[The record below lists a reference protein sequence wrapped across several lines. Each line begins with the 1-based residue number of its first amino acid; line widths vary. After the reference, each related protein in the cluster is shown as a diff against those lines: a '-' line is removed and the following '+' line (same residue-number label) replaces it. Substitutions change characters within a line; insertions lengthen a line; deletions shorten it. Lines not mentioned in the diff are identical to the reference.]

1 VTTPFG
7 SWSVTA
13 TPAGASTVPSDV
25 ATQWSDATVPGTV
38 ASSSLDVSTDDLDA
52 LDFWYRGRLTVPEGS
67 WQLQFDGL
75 ATLSEVYLDGKPVA
89 ASTSMFVPVR
99 IDVPAG
105 EITVD
110 IAFRSLDAHLSKR
123 RPRGRWRSSMTDRQG
138 LRWVRTSMLGRAPV
152 FSGAPAIV
160 GPFRPVR
167 LVRRQTND
175 VRVWGEWADGT
186 AVLHVAGEAS
196 SPVSVTVDG
205 TVFDVPVADDGRVN
219 HEFVVDSARPWW
231 PHTHGEPVV
240 YSVDV
245 DGVSTTVGF
254 RSVALDP
261 ASGTVSVNGDPVFCR
276 GGCWVPLD
284 PVSVQNDPTA
294 LRAALVAVRDAGLNM
309 IRLTGT
315 MIYEDDA
322 FFAACSALGILV
334 WQDVMFATVD
344 PPDDPVFVA
353 DTLDEVRHLLRSRV
367 NEPCLAVLSG
377 GSETYQQPTM
387 LGLDADSSRITLL
400 DADIPAV
407 AAELAPGLP
416 YVPSSPSGGDLHTHV
431 GSGVAHY
438 FGIGG
443 YLRPLSDVR
452 SAGVRFAAESLAFA
466 VPPERRAVDS
476 WFGSAAAAG
485 HTPGWKAAVPRD
497 RGSSWDFEDVR
508 DHYVRTVFEVEP
520 SSVRRDDPE
529 YYLDLGRAVICE
541 AVTESYGHWRGSR
554 SHCAGALVL
563 TLRDLE
569 PGAGWGFSDSAGSPK
584 APWFALARASA
595 PVALLVTD
603 GGMDGYRIDAVNDTA
618 RDLVGELHVR
628 AFTGAGVAAAEGSTP
643 VTVAARSTVATTA
656 DAVIGRFT
664 DLSHAHRFGARTFDA
679 VETTLVVDGQVVAH
693 DVRVVGGP
701 ALPRQNTVGL
711 TAVAREADGM
721 WTLDV
726 GAEYTAQY
734 VCVDI
739 DGFVPSDSWFHL
751 APGATRT
758 VRLDPVSAGRK
769 PSGHVRAL
777 NAVARG
783 RVTVEN

>member
-1 VTTPFG
+1 MTPLFG

-13 TPAGASTVPSDV
+13 TPPAAFSHPSEIV
-25 ATQWSDATVPGTV
+25 GEWADAAVPGTV
-38 ASSSLDVSTDDLDA
+38 ASSALDVPVGDVDS
-52 LDFWYRGRLTVPEGS
+52 LDFWYRADLTVPEGS
-67 WQLQFDGL
+67 WRIEFDGL
-75 ATLSEVYLDGKPVA
+75 ATHSEIFLDGDPVA
-89 ASTSMFVPVR
+89 TSTSMFVPVHL
-99 IDVPAG
+99 DVAPG
-105 EITVD
+105 EVTIA
-110 IAFRSLDAHLSKR
+110 IAFRSLDAHLKKR

-167 LVRRQTND
+167 LVPRPTHD
-175 VRVWGEWADGT
+175 VRVWGEWMGGK
-186 AVLHVAGEAS
+186 AVLRLSGEAS
-196 SPVSVTVDG
+196 TPLTVSVDG
-205 TVFDVPVADDGRVN
+205 GVFEVPIAGDGRVD
-219 HEFVVDSARPWW
+219 ESIVVEQARPWW
-231 PHTHGEPVV
+231 PHTHGEPVT

-245 DGVSTTVGF
+245 NGVSTTVGF
-254 RSVALDP
+254 RSISLD
-261 ASGTVSVNGDPVFCR
+261 AVSMTLSINGVPVFCR

-284 PVSVQNDPTA
+284 PVSVQNDPEVLDAA
-294 LRAALVAVRDAGLNM
+294 LRAVREAGLNM

-322 FFAACSALGILV
+322 FFAACSRSGILV

-344 PPDDPVFVA
+344 PPEDAAFTA
-353 DTLDEVRHLLRSRV
+353 EALAEVRHLLRRRV

-387 LGLDADSSRITLL
+387 LGLEAEQSRMSLL
-400 DADIPAV
+400 DSAIPSLADK
-407 AAELAPGLP
+407 LAPGLP
-416 YVPSSPSGGDLHTHV
+416 YVPSSPSGGDLLTHV

-466 VPPERRAVDS
+466 VPPERRAVDT

-485 HTPGWKAAVPRD
+485 HTPHWKAAVPRD

-508 DHYVRTVFEVEP
+508 DHYVRTVFGVEP

-529 YYLDLGRAVICE
+529 FYLDLGRAVICE
-541 AVTESYGHWRGSR
+541 AVTEAYGFWRSAR
-554 SHCAGALVL
+554 SDCAGALVL

-584 APWFALARASA
+584 APWYALARASA
-595 PVALLVTD
+595 PVAVLVTD
-603 GGMDGYRIDAVNDTA
+603 AGMDGYRIDAVNDTA
-618 RDLVGELHVR
+618 HDVVGDLRVR
-628 AFTGAGVAAAEGSTP
+628 AFTGAGAVAAEGSLP
-643 VTVAARSTVATTA
+643 IAMPARSVVATTA
-656 DAVIGRFT
+656 DAVVGRFT
-664 DLSHAHRFGARTFDA
+664 DLSHAHRFGPRTFDA
-679 VETTLVVDGQVVAH
+679 VETTLVVGDDVVAQ

-711 TAVAREADGM
+711 TAVGREVDGT
-721 WTLDV
+721 WALDV
-726 GAEYTAQY
+726 RAEYAAQY
-734 VCVDI
+734 VCVDV
-739 DGFVPSDSWFHL
+739 DGFAPSDSWFHL
-751 APGATRT
+751 APGVTRT
-758 VRLDPVSAGRK
+758 LKLTTDTVGRK

-783 RVTVEN
+783 RVTVED